1 MSERVIRE
9 HGLELATEAFGDP
22 AHPVVLL
29 IMGGGASMLWW
40 PEELCER
47 LAKRGRYVI
56 RYDQRDTGHSTKF
69 APGDPLYSLD
79 ELADDAV
86 RVLDGYAIPAAHVAG
101 MSLGGIIAQLVALKH
116 PARVLSMTAIS
127 SSPFGV
133 DTSRLPRSSEAYREL
148 LETSEGVDWT
158 NRAKA
163 IEYSVTE
170 ARVIAGTAHPFNEEE
185 TRAFLE
191 RDYDRSGG
199 PSSLSN
205 FVWQGG
211 DAWRGRLPEL
221 KAPLLVIHGTAD
233 PVYPIEHGIALSNV
247 VAGVKLVRLDGGG
260 HELHEADWDRII
272 GAIVAH
278 TGTP

>member
-1 MSERVIRE
+1 
-9 HGLELATEAFGDP
+9 
-22 AHPVVLL
+22 
-29 IMGGGASMLWW
+29 
-40 PEELCER
+40 
-47 LAKRGRYVI
+47 
-56 RYDQRDTGHSTKF
+56 
-69 APGDPLYSLD
+69 
-79 ELADDAV
+79 
-86 RVLDGYAIPAAHVAG
+86 
-101 MSLGGIIAQLVALKH
+101 MSLGGIICQLVSLKH
-116 PARVLSMTAIS
+116 PARVLSVTAIS

-133 DTSRLPRSSEAYREL
+133 DSSRLPRSSEAYLEL

-158 NRAKA
+158 NRAQA

-170 ARVIAGTAHPFNEEE
+170 ARVTAGTAHPFNEEE

-211 DAWRGRLPEL
+211 DAWRGRLHEL
-221 KAPLLVIHGTAD
+221 KAPPLVIHGTAD

-247 VAGVKLVRLDGGG
+247 VAGVKLARLDGGG
-260 HELHEADWDRII
+260 HELHRADWDRII